1 MAINLISIELHE
13 NTNNFTAVFGNP
25 DNSSEQGV
33 LAFELLSIEPN
44 GDKIYSFFGVNTNV
58 DPIQKEEI
66 IPSASTDDDDNIN
79 ATKVFLFV
87 AKVLKS
93 VLCPTCA

>member
-33 LAFELLSIEPN
+33 LAFEQMSVEAN
-44 GDKIYSFFGVNTNV
+44 GDKVYSFWGVNTDV
-58 DPIQKEEI
+58 DPTQGEEV